1 MRKVK
6 IYRANFSTDS
16 GLFLPDYCRYVLS
29 KKYDVEISDDNP
41 DIVFFS
47 NLFTPTESID
57 AYTGKKCA
65 LAGHFPNSK
74 KVFLSGEFV
83 SDYSYYG
90 TLPDYYSIGSPS
102 NFYNDKILKMQ
113 FYTVASSWVLHE
125 KCGFFKDHLSWLTE
139 KREFNE
145 KKYFCSIMQSSQNAY
160 RKELFDKLCNFEFV
174 RACGGFKTNVS
185 SEECPL
191 FTHNEYKDIKNK
203 IIFLSNN
210 YFSIQVQSTN
220 APWFTQEKIIHAY
233 AANTIPIFYG
243 NNKILDDGY
252 NPDSFINCHNYNSVD
267 EVVEAVKEI
276 YNDKAKLKRM
286 LEEPI
291 FTDNKVPDYFYP
303 EYLLAFLDKLL
314 V

>member
-1 MRKVK
+1 MKKVK

-65 LAGHFPNSK
+65 LTGYFPNSK

-83 SDYSYYG
+83 SDYSYYISSHDG
-90 TLPDYYSIGSPS
+90 YSIGSPS
-102 NFYNDKILKMQ
+102 SFYNNKTLKMQ
-113 FYTVASSWVLHE
+113 FYTVASTWALHE

-139 KREFNE
+139 KRSFSD
-145 KKYFCSIMQSSQNAY
+145 KKHFCSIMQSSDNKY
-160 RKELFDKLCNFEFV
+160 RRELFNKLHDFNFV
-174 RACGGFKTNVS
+174 RACGAFHTNVS
-185 SEECPL
+185 SSECPL
-191 FTHNEYKDIKNK
+191 FSHNEYNDIKSK
-203 IIFLSNN
+203 IEFLSDC

-220 APWFTQEKIIHAY
+220 ASWFTQEKIIHAY
-233 AANTIPIFYG
+233 AANTIPIFQG
-243 NNKILDDGY
+243 NDKILDDGY
-252 NPDSFINCHNYNSVD
+252 NPESFINCHNYSTID
-267 EVVEAVKEI
+267 DVVAHITEI
-276 YNDKAKLKRM
+276 YNDKDKLKKM

-291 FTDNKVPDYFYP
+291 FLNNSLPDYFNP
-303 EYLLAFLDKLL
+303 EYLLSFFDKLL
-314 V
+314 E